1 MIIIKYFKKN
11 SILIFILLL
20 SHLIIVVTTVWQP
33 TIIHNIVDTLNFK
46 NNVHTFHLIYQLL
59 LLSVFSLT
67 GGIINSISSAYLS
80 KNISSKLREETFKK
94 VLTFS
99 ISEINK
105 IGESGL
111 TIRLTNDI
119 NHIRVSIPIFFDLIF
134 RLPLLI
140 IFSCFMAIITVPI
153 MWWVIL
159 LLIVTII
166 IISIWISYKIS
177 KNYIHNQIALEK
189 LNNLSKE
196 NIEGIKLIKS
206 YVQYDEELNKFIL
219 SSNKLKDINIKIAKV
234 LSLIM
239 PSFLFIGNIFTLIV
253 IILGYLYFSS
263 DPKGA
268 GYIVAFM
275 SYMLQMMV
283 GIVTAGITTIALA
296 QGFIAVKRIKDIF
309 QNTTDATNKIQTYNF
324 PEHPTIE
331 FRNVSFKYPDSDY
344 YAIQN
349 ISFKINYG
357 DTIAIIGESGSGK
370 TTIANLITNLFNVTE
385 GIIYVGGISINDLTR
400 EDINKNIAYAL
411 QNPILKK
418 GTIKSNLTQRK
429 QHITN
434 KYIYKSLEVSECLDF
449 VRNLNKQVEEKGNN
463 FSGGQRKRLSIA
475 QEIITRSKINIFD
488 DVTDSLDLL
497 TAKKVFSN
505 LNNFLK
511 DRTIIYT
518 SQNLPNSL
526 KVDIVLLLKDGK
538 LKSYKKGDT
547 NK

>member
-1 MIIIKYFKKN
+1 M
-11 SILIFILLL
+11 
-20 SHLIIVVTTVWQP
+20 
-33 TIIHNIVDTLNFK
+33 
-46 NNVHTFHLIYQLL
+46 
-59 LLSVFSLT
+59 
-67 GGIINSISSAYLS
+67 
-80 KNISSKLREETFKK
+80 
-94 VLTFS
+94 
-99 ISEINK
+99 
-105 IGESGL
+105 
-111 TIRLTNDI
+111 
-119 NHIRVSIPIFFDLIF
+119 
-134 RLPLLI
+134 
-140 IFSCFMAIITVPI
+140 
-153 MWWVIL
+153 
-159 LLIVTII
+159 
-166 IISIWISYKIS
+166 
-177 KNYIHNQIALEK
+177 EK

-239 PSFLFIGNIFTLIV
+239 PSFCFIGNIFTLIV

-296 QGFIAVKRIKDIF
+296 QGFIAVKIKDIF

-400 EDINKNIAYAL
+400 EDINKKYCIC
-411 QNPILKK
+411 ITKSHIKK
-418 GTIKSNLTQRK
+418 
-429 QHITN
+429 
-434 KYIYKSLEVSECLDF
+434 E
-449 VRNLNKQVEEKGNN
+449 
-463 FSGGQRKRLSIA
+463 
-475 QEIITRSKINIFD
+475 
-488 DVTDSLDLL
+488 
-497 TAKKVFSN
+497 
-505 LNNFLK
+505 
-511 DRTIIYT
+511 
-518 SQNLPNSL
+518 PL
-526 KVDIVLLLKDGK
+526 KVI
-538 LKSYKKGDT
+538 
-547 NK
+547 